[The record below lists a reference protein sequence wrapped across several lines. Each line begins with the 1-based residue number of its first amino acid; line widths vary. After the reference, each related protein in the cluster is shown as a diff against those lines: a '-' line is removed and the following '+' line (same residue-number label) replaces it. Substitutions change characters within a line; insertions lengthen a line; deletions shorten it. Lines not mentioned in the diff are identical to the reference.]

1 MTKIYVCVLLRLF
14 DYVNLCVCT
23 YIYRL
28 TEEQRLQINK
38 IIAGESEE
46 PAVVTLPVS
55 IPSDVSLMPPPP
67 SIPSDTS
74 TPSTRYAYEQII

>member
-1 MTKIYVCVLLRLF
+1 M
-14 DYVNLCVCT
+14 CT

-38 IIAGESEE
+38 IISGESEE

-55 IPSDVSLMPPPP
+55 IPTDASLMPRPPVP
-67 SIPSDTS
+67 SDSQDTSIPSTGMHMIRLNDIES
-74 TPSTRYAYEQII
+74 KICI